1 MKELRLR
8 GKVNHPSSDR
18 RKIRGLNW
26 VCLFHSLGS
35 SLYHRVASYEHVQAG
50 PYVGLCVHMI
60 ACMCLRMGVCSY
72 PNTHTHTHTSHKSLP
87 FVFAHR
93 HTLEPGFTV
102 LKPGKAPPSRRDALL
117 PKVATMLPPFYS
129 VPFLD
134 PDLTL
139 PRASGLDNP
148 SGSGCVGEEGTRL
161 WAAALSSPLPP
172 PAHEAVT
179 RDPG

>member
-72 PNTHTHTHTSHKSLP
+72 PNTHMHTHTSHKSLP

-117 PKVATMLPPFYS
+117 PKVATVLPPFYS

-139 PRASGLDNP
+139 PRASGLGVLGKRGQ
-148 SGSGCVGEEGTRL
+148 GSGL
-161 WAAALSSPLPP
+161 LPSPPHCLP